1 MADSAVA
8 VVVDRTDETVTEVS
22 GDDASGSEA
31 GPEPQPPTRLDAPFV
46 RERSARPVAA
56 RAPTALERAVD
67 AAGQAWALDWSN
79 ALSGEGRPVSGGWPG
94 TLSEARGRV
103 AACVARRVGPAR
115 RVSPEE
121 LELLARRAYAA
132 ARKTWLA
139 RADLGDDE

>member
-1 MADSAVA
+1 VVA
-8 VVVDRTDETVTEVS
+8 AVVDRTDETATDVAGDGAPLQEV
-22 GDDASGSEA
+22 
-31 GPEPQPPTRLDAPFV
+31 GPGPHRPTQLDAPFA
-46 RERSARPVAA
+46 RERHARPATLT

-115 RVSPEE
+115 RLGPEE
-121 LELLARRAYAA
+121 LESLARRAYAA

-139 RADLGDDE
+139 RADLADDD